1 MFLSNT
7 KLFMQS
13 HNDQQ
18 VAAALTELVAF
29 FFLFQCP
36 TTKIRT
42 CEKHYEA

>member
-29 FFLFQCP
+29 FSFPMPHNQDP
-36 TTKIRT
+36 NM
-42 CEKHYEA
+42 